1 MNQNELREELSQVL
15 FKIGQELKVHK
26 LDADNLIV
34 EIDYN
39 KYLDQIIELFNKEKQ
54 V

>member
-26 LDADNLIV
+26 IDADNLIV

-39 KYLDQIIELFNKEKQ
+39 KYLDDILNIIESFKS
-54 V
+54 

>member
-1 MNQNELREELSQVL
+1 MNQNEIRDQIAEIL

-39 KYLDQIIELFNKEKQ
+39 KYIEDILKVIEK
-54 V
+54 

>member
-39 KYLDQIIELFNKEKQ
+39 KYLDDILNIIESFKS
-54 V
+54 

>member
-1 MNQNELREELSQVL
+1 MNQNEIRDQVAEIL

-39 KYLDQIIELFNKEKQ
+39 KYIEDILKVIEK
-54 V
+54 